1 MLLWVSLLVVASACG
16 QSALKPMISIIPPWT
31 THFKGKSVILTC
43 KGFRSYVTWKTQ
55 WYFNN
60 KLLKENLSHIK
71 VETSGKYQC
80 RTEDS
85 PLSNPVSLSFLSD
98 ELILQ
103 TPYPAF
109 EGDSLILRCLGKKE
123 TEFTQVTYY
132 KNEIN
137 LKSFQKYSDFFIPRA
152 KLIDSGWYCC
162 SARSLMY
169 SFIPREIKSERES
182 IQIQELF
189 SPPILRST
197 TFEPLEGTPM
207 TLRCE
212 TQLPSEKANTQLHF
226 SFFRNDRIILS
237 SQKSASVLYLTNVW
251 KEDSGSYFCE
261 AKAVTSGVW
270 KKSSPVSINVRRIP
284 VSGILLEIQ
293 PPGGQVTEGQVLILL
308 CSVTRGTGDI
318 TFTWHKEGT
327 GKILKKKIQ
336 TSLVAEFKILTVIE
350 TDTGRY
356 YCTADNTNSQLYS
369 KLVSISVK
377 IPVSPPLLTF
387 NVPETQ
393 MFVGKVVVLQCDVQR
408 GSAPILYQ
416 FYHDGKIMK
425 NSSAPFGGAAFFN
438 LSLTEQHAGNYFC
451 KADNGISVQSS
462 KVLRVSVKVP
472 VSRPLLT
479 ITVPK
484 RQATAGDVVE
494 LQCEAETGT
503 TPILY
508 KFFLQST
515 ILGSAWVHLR
525 GAAFLNL
532 NLTAEDSG
540 IYSCEADN
548 GFSSQISEGVK
559 LSVTVSTGKQRGL
572 VAGGV
577 SLSLLIFLGLLG
589 VALLLYFRTQRRS
602 GESFALGF
610 SRDPAIPRSQEPI
623 QMELEP
629 TYVNDLGQMSR
640 THHPVFAE
648 PELAVNPVIRD
659 IMYSEVE
666 MLQQKKEDADD
677 FASNYLASMLPSSQ
691 DFSIVYTEVK
701 AQSPL
706 EERVSVTEVTDKT
719 QEDDTGNYENI

>member
-462 KVLRVSVKVP
+462 KVLRVSVKV
-472 VSRPLLT
+472 
-479 ITVPK
+479 
-484 RQATAGDVVE
+484 
-494 LQCEAETGT
+494 
-503 TPILY
+503 
-508 KFFLQST
+508 
-515 ILGSAWVHLR
+515 
-525 GAAFLNL
+525 
-532 NLTAEDSG
+532 
-540 IYSCEADN
+540 
-548 GFSSQISEGVK
+548 
-559 LSVTVSTGKQRGL
+559 STGKQRGL